1 MTNSRYSVSVVIPAH
16 NEEKILENAVL
27 HTMKTFQS
35 LNLDFEMIIVDD
47 RSTDKT
53 GQIADSIASCYPN
66 IYCFHHG
73 TNQGSGGAF
82 RTGIAH
88 AVKKY
93 VMFVPVDNPLDIEDM
108 EAYLP
113 RMNVCD
119 IVVGYRVE
127 RLGYSGFARFASFV
141 YNRILI
147 PLLFNIGLTDV
158 NWIQVYRRNLFSSGT
173 IRFDNSRFFYL
184 VEILVKARRQGLII
198 AEVPARMK
206 RRMYGRATNT
216 RFSVIARTIYDM
228 LKFFWEIREK
238 NKKL

>member
-1 MTNSRYSVSVVIPAH
+1 
-16 NEEKILENAVL
+16 
-27 HTMKTFQS
+27 
-35 LNLDFEMIIVDD
+35 
-47 RSTDKT
+47 
-53 GQIADSIASCYPN
+53 
-66 IYCFHHG
+66 
-73 TNQGSGGAF
+73 
-82 RTGIAH
+82 
-88 AVKKY
+88 
-93 VMFVPVDNPLDIEDM
+93 MFVPVDNPLDIEDM

-113 RMNVCD
+113 RMDVCD

-158 NWIQVYRRNLFSSGT
+158 NWIQVYRRNLFSSGI

-216 RFSVIARTIYDM
+216 RLSVIARTIYDM